1 MWSFIASSAEAPTS
15 DSTISVFDHGFTV
28 GDGVFETIQTLNGK
42 FLSLPR
48 HLERLKESA
57 SSINLVLPELD
68 VIHSALDELRKEKI
82 FQTARGGRLRVTCT
96 SGGGPLGMHRGAGW
110 TLVTNWFPF
119 ELPTVSLSLMTS
131 AVPKFKESMFNQVKS
146 ISYLEN
152 LVALNQA
159 VDAGFDEAVLLN
171 ELGFLAEGTGTN
183 IFIIKGDEVKTPP
196 LSEGALG
203 GITRQVL
210 LESAPWIQ
218 QSRISR
224 EEMLEADFM
233 FVTSTTRNLQAVS
246 RLDNVSF
253 QTSNKLFQS
262 LTEIY
267 SAAIAKEWS

>member
-1 MWSFIASSAEAPTS
+1 MWSFIASSAEAPKFE
-15 DSTISVFDHGFTV
+15 STISVFDHGFAV
-28 GDGVFETIQTLNGK
+28 GDGVFETIQTRNGK

-57 SSINLVLPELD
+57 SSIDLVLPELD
-68 VIHSALDELRKEKI
+68 LINSALDELRKEDS
-82 FQTARGGRLRVTCT
+82 FQTASGGRLRVTCT
-96 SGGGPLGMHRGAGW
+96 SGSGPLGMRRSSGW
-110 TLVTNWFPF
+110 TLVTNWSPF

-131 AVPKFKESMFNQVKS
+131 SVPKFKESKFNQVKS

-159 VDAGFDEAVLLN
+159 VEAGFDEAVLLN
-171 ELGFLAEGTGTN
+171 ELGFLAEGTSTN
-183 IFIIKGDEVKTPP
+183 IFIIKSNEVKTPP

-224 EEMLEADFM
+224 EEMFEADFI
-233 FVTSTTRNLQAVS
+233 FVTSSTRNLQAVS